1 MQGELGPLGLS
12 GREGPWGPLGE
23 NGDRGPKGEKGH
35 LGLMVR
41 ISVLNSSVEV
51 GCYILVTLPTFP
63 SSLFN
68 FKTPTV
74 RFIRAIF
81 KSTEMQKG
89 DTKDR
94 LSKIYH
100 CKLNKELHSDLLKSL
115 ETDVFLLNRVNQD

>member
-1 MQGELGPLGLS
+1 M
-12 GREGPWGPLGE
+12 
-23 NGDRGPKGEKGH
+23 
-35 LGLMVR
+35 GLMVR
-41 ISVLNSSVEV
+41 IYVLNSSVEV